1 LKQKTLSVFT
11 RIERQRSEI
20 ISLYDGLSP
29 KQLRYNPEPG
39 KWNLL
44 QVMRHLVT
52 AERQS
57 LIYIQRKLDRHET
70 VDATGMD
77 AAFRHL
83 ILRIALWLPIKFKA
97 PKIADVSE
105 DYPDYDTMKQE
116 WNEVRSEF
124 QEIIE
129 NSDDAVLTKALYR
142 HPRAGLLNIKQALE
156 FIEFHISHHQKQMNR
171 IMNHSAFPK
180 Q

>member
-1 LKQKTLSVFT
+1 MKQKTLSVFT
-11 RIERQRSEI
+11 RIEEQKSDI
-20 ISLYDGLSP
+20 LSLYDSLSTE
-29 KQLRYNPEPG
+29 QLRYNPEPG

-44 QVMRHLVT
+44 QVIRHLVT
-52 AERQS
+52 AEKQS
-57 LIYIQRKLDRHET
+57 LIYIQRKLARQET
-70 VDATGMD
+70 VDATGKG

-105 DYPDYDTMKQE
+105 DYPDYETMKQE

-129 NSDDAVLTKALYR
+129 NSDDAVLAKALYR
-142 HPRAGLLNIKQALE
+142 HPRAGLLNIKQALQ
-156 FIEFHISHHQKQMNR
+156 FIGIHVSHHQKQMDR
-171 IMNHSAFPK
+171 IMQSSGFPD
-180 Q
+180 